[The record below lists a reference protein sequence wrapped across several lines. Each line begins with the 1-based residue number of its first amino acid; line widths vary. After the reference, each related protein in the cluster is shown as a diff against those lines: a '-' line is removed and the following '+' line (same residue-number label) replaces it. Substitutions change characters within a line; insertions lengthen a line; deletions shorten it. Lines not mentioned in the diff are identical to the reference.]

1 MEFVHPER
9 LWFLF
14 LLLIPI
20 VIHLFH
26 FRKRK
31 TLYFSSLRFIQFL
44 EKEQQST
51 RKLKHLLIL
60 ICRLLAITAL
70 IIAFAQPQFKKGA
83 GKHAGK
89 PALLIYLDNSF
100 SMSAIGTEGSLLSE
114 GRELAK
120 RMLQKVKPDTRVLI
134 CSNQL
139 NHSEQRF
146 LSKAEAL
153 RYLDEL
159 DIYALSRSLDDVFT
173 WQQRQIKRHQ
183 EQKEKLGQIQQ
194 VFISDFQKS
203 QAKLN
208 LQAPQENQN
217 FYAYQLNAQ
226 QNQNAYIDSVWFAK
240 PTHQYKTEQTLM
252 VRVQNFGDQAK
263 KRLELQIKIGQIK
276 RTMFMEIAANNSQV
290 ASFPYTE
297 TNKGFVEGL
306 AQINDQQIHFDDT
319 WYFSYEVPARTNIY
333 LIEEANS
340 SPNVAKAFAVE
351 SRYAVQT
358 SSPGEVASN
367 TLASADL
374 IVLNG
379 LNEISSGLRDELT
392 TAHENGQRI
401 LVIPGDNINFN
412 DYNPLLR
419 ALSLSELS
427 NTLTNGLNLQRIND
441 EDPFFRGVFDKKQQ
455 RLNVPLV
462 NKAYSVKNQAKS
474 SATPLLV
481 TRSGQALFMR
491 ANASAFLWTCALQ
504 PSFGSLVSQSLFPT
518 ILLRCGEYASKRYP
532 EFAILGQDAQIKV
545 RATHEAEAPLRL
557 SSPETEFISQY
568 LATPNQL
575 RIQIGGSAA
584 LERLKAGIYKL
595 NGAELIAK
603 IALNNNRSESKLEL
617 LNETALLELLE
628 ANGIKNCTFNQIKD
642 GQSLTAIALDDTTSY
657 WRFFLIFA
665 LLCLLAE
672 LSLLKWWKWKFNST
686 TQK

>member
-9 LWFLF
+9 LWFLL

-20 VIHLFH
+20 IIHLFH

-60 ICRLLAITAL
+60 ISRLLALSAL
-70 IIAFAQPQFKKGA
+70 VFAFAQPQFKNA
-83 GKHAGK
+83 TGKQTGK
-89 PALLIYLDNSF
+89 AALIIYLDNSF

-139 NHSEQRF
+139 NHAEQRF
-146 LSKAEAL
+146 LSKSEAL
-153 RYLDEL
+153 RYLDQL
-159 DIYALSRSLDDVFT
+159 DIYALSRSLDDVLT

-208 LQAPQENQN
+208 LQAPQENQT
-217 FYAYQLNAQ
+217 FYAYQLKAQ
-226 QNQNAYIDSVWFAK
+226 QNQNAFIDSIWFAK

-252 VRVQNFGDQAK
+252 VRVQNYGEQAK
-263 KRLELQIKIGQIK
+263 NRMELSVQIGQIK
-276 RTMFMEIAANNSQV
+276 RTMFMEIGPNNSQT
-290 ASFPYTE
+290 ASFPYNE
-297 TNKGFVEGL
+297 INKGFVEGQ

-319 WYFSYEVPARTNIY
+319 WFFSYEVPERTNIY

-351 SRYAVQT
+351 SRYTVQT

-367 TLASADL
+367 TLAAADL

-379 LNEISSGLRDELT
+379 LNEISSGLRDELI
-392 TAHENGQRI
+392 TAHQNGQRI
-401 LVIPGDNINFN
+401 LVIPGDDITFN

-419 ALSLSELS
+419 ALSLPELGS
-427 NTLTNGLNLQRIND
+427 SQANGLNLQRIND
-441 EDPFFRGVFDKKQQ
+441 DDPFFRGVFEKKQE
-455 RLNVPLV
+455 RLNVSLV
-462 NKAYSVKNQAKS
+462 KKAYSVKNQTQS
-474 SATPLLV
+474 SATPLLIL
-481 TRSGQALFMR
+481 RSGQALFMR
-491 ANASAFLWTCALQ
+491 ANAHSFLWTCALQ
-504 PSFGSLVSQSLFPT
+504 PAFGSLVNQSLFPT
-518 ILLRCGEYASKRYP
+518 ILLRCGEFASERYP
-532 EFAILGQDAQIKV
+532 AYATLGQDAQIKV
-545 RATHEAEAPLRL
+545 RATHQEESPLRL
-557 SSPETEFISQY
+557 SAASSEFIAQY
-568 LATPNQL
+568 IASPNVL

-584 LERLKAGIYKL
+584 LERLKAGIYEL
-595 NGAELIAK
+595 RGAELIAK
-603 IALNNNRSESKLEL
+603 LALNNNRSESRLEL
-617 LNETALLELLE
+617 LTEAALLELLE
-628 ANGIKNCTFNQIKD
+628 ANDIKNCTFNQIKE
-642 GQSLTAIALDDTTSY
+642 GQSLTAIQLDDTTSF
-657 WRFFLIFA
+657 WRYFLIFG
-665 LLCLLAE
+665 LICLLIE
-672 LSLLKWWKWKFNST
+672 LSLLKWWK
-686 TQK
+686 